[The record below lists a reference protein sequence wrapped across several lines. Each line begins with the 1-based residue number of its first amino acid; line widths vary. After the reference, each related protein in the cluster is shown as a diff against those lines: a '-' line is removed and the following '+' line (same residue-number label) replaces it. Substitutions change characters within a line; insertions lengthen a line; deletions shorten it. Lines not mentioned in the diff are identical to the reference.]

1 MSCANCSEQFFLKK
15 IKKKSTTVWIKSYFF
30 TVTKY
35 SSVLVFCYFICTV
48 EFTPVTEPDTCAS
61 LPSKSDNDNTD
72 LTQELSDLF
81 RNKVIVKL
89 EIITKHKAV
98 NRDSMAQL
106 VSTDLNFLNY
116 LFAERA
122 NFSRALNRHI
132 SCTLKPA
139 HANATRMVY

>member
-1 MSCANCSEQFFLKK
+1 MDKK
-15 IKKKSTTVWIKSYFF
+15 
-30 TVTKY
+30 
-35 SSVLVFCYFICTV
+35 LVFCYFISTV
-48 EFTPVTEPDTCAS
+48 EFTMIIRMHRSYV
-61 LPSKSDNDNTD
+61 NDNTD

-89 EIITKHKAV
+89 ELITKQKAV

-139 HANATRMVY
+139 HANATGMVWYTRV